1 MDPIIA
7 RKTWRTA
14 EPIHGMIYFVP
25 EAATEY
31 RHSGVVD
38 RMMGYFGSRSAPMT
52 CTRPSDAS
60 LRKRPVPVIVPPVP
74 TPDTKCVRRPSVCT
88 RQ

>member
-25 EAATEY
+25 EGPEQYAKLGIGEGQA
-31 RHSGVVD
+31 
-38 RMMGYFGSRSAPMT
+38 GYFASRSAPMGAASAELVIAT
-52 CTRPSDAS
+52 FFNFNPITYAPRSRVCGRPFD
-60 LRKRPVPVIVPPVP
+60 PP
-74 TPDTKCVRRPSVCT
+74 T
-88 RQ
+88 